1 MINYLIIIILLAFSA
16 IFSGLTLGLMSL
28 SAPELKRKMS
38 LGDKNARKVY
48 QIRKHGNLLLT
59 TLLVGNV
66 AINSTLS
73 IFLGSI
79 ASGFAAGLTAT
90 GLIVIFG
97 EIMPQAIFSRFA
109 LSLGA
114 KMAWL
119 VKIFIFV
126 LYPISWPIAW
136 VLDKALGAE
145 LTTIYSKQ
153 ELMKIIKEHK
163 TTKESD
169 VDADEERIIR
179 GALTFSDKY
188 VKDIM
193 TPRAVMDTL
202 EFSRRIDKNL
212 LSSLRESSHSRIPV
226 YKNKLD
232 NIVGILYLTQ
242 LLGEKNIGKTV
253 GQVADKKIFF
263 VNENKKLDFAFNAF
277 IRVKHHLFI
286 VNNEFGDIVGVITLE
301 DVLEEIIKSEI
312 MDEVDKYQD
321 LRKFARQKRKTKGQ
335 TNA

>member
-1 MINYLIIIILLAFSA
+1 MINYLIVIVLLVFSA
-16 IFSGLTLGLMSL
+16 LFSGLTLGLMSL
-28 SAPELKRKMS
+28 NAPELKRKMS

-48 QIRKHGNLLLT
+48 QVRKQGNLLLT

-90 GLIVIFG
+90 GLIVVFG

-119 VKIFIFV
+119 VRIFIFI

-153 ELMKIIKEHK
+153 ELMKIIKEHEV
-163 TTKESD
+163 TKESD
-169 VDADEERIIR
+169 IDADEERIIK

-188 VKDIM
+188 VKDVM

-202 EFSRRIDKNL
+202 EFSRKIDKNL
-212 LSSLRESSHSRIPV
+212 LNSLRESSHSRIPV

-242 LLGEKNIGKTV
+242 LLGEKNTGKTV

-263 VNENKKLDFAFNAF
+263 VDENKKLDFVFNAF
-277 IRVKHHLFI
+277 IRAKHHLFT
-286 VNNEFGDIVGVITLE
+286 VNNEFGDVVGVITLE

-312 MDEVDKYQD
+312 MDEADKHQD
-321 LRKFARQKRKTKGQ
+321 LRKFARRKRKTNG
-335 TNA
+335 